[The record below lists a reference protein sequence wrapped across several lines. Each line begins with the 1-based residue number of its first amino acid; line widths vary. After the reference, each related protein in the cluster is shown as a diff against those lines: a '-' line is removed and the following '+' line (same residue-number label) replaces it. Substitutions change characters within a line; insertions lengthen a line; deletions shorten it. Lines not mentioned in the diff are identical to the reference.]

1 MSDVDRFF
9 ERKGVPRPPPKMK
22 GTCHCGKHGLE
33 GGSFTLSF
41 EKTGANFLPERIGY
55 HSMRAC
61 RTYR

>member
-1 MSDVDRFF
+1 
-9 ERKGVPRPPPKMK
+9 MK
-22 GTCHCGKHGLE
+22 GTCRCGKHGLE